1 MRRTGDCRCS
11 GAEEDLYG
19 VKREGLSA
27 LPIRLAQVEGRR
39 GPGGLVADSTTVSK
53 CRFKIP
59 QDFK

>member
-27 LPIRLAQVEGRR
+27 LPIRLAQVEGRK
-39 GPGGLVADSTTVSK
+39 GPGGVNL
-53 CRFKIP
+53 
-59 QDFK
+59 